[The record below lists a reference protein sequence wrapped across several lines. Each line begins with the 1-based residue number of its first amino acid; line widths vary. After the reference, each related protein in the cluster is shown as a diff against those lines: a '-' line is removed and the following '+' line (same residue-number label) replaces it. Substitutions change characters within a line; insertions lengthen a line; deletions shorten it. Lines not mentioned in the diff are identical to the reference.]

1 MGYASGGGTGGKRGD
16 RSGTVVGLVAA
27 PGSAG
32 RRHYRCSPLFP
43 DATATTTGERG
54 ERGAALERGEATDGE
69 RGDAATIA
77 HCPSGSARLAR
88 GEGEATAGDG
98 KSRRGERRGVAL
110 IEEGWIWPPLSGAA
124 APCSAAASRCRCRCR
139 CRFGGGDEGWI

>member
-54 ERGAALERGEATDGE
+54 ERGAALERGEATDEE
-69 RGDAATIA
+69 RGSAATA
-77 HCPSGSARLAR
+77 ARYPPAPLDSMPEMAAALFLVLAR
-88 GEGEATAGDG
+88 STATREERVRQGGREEAAAGDG
-98 KSRRGERRGVAL
+98 RSRRGERRGATST
-110 IEEGWIWPPLSGAA
+110 EEGWI
-124 APCSAAASRCRCRCR
+124 
-139 CRFGGGDEGWI
+139 